1 MRLTEYSHGAGWAC
15 KLSQKELAQVL
26 THFRQQNNSNTSQ
39 ILVGLDSPDDGGV
52 IDIGNGIRIVQT
64 VDFFTPILDNPFDWG
79 RVAAANALSD
89 IYAMGGTPI
98 SSLQLVSWP
107 REDLSFEILSEVLK
121 GGLEIMQSA
130 GCNIIGGHSID
141 DKEPKYGFAVTGII
155 NDVIYKKRNLQVGD
169 KLFLTKPLGS
179 GIISSAI
186 KKNIAS
192 EKAISEVTEVMTTLN
207 DKALEAAKELNANA
221 ITDVTGFGL
230 LGHLIEMIGD
240 SEVTVNIYFDNVP
253 VIEHAKEYLNNGV
266 YPSGSKRNFDSAKEN
281 IIYSDDQ
288 ESFVKI
294 LSDAQTSG
302 GLLISAPNDNSIDL
316 DDISDRLGL
325 NIWEIGDIVSRY
337 KNKVNIINSKW

>member
-1 MRLTEYSHGAGWAC
+1 M
-15 KLSQKELAQVL
+15 
-26 THFRQQNNSNTSQ
+26 HFKQQNNSDTSQ

-52 IDIGNGIRIVQT
+52 IDIGNEIKIVQT

-79 RVAAANALSD
+79 KVAAANALSD

-155 NDVIYKKRNLQVGD
+155 NEVIYKKRNLQVGD

-186 KKNIAS
+186 KNNIAS
-192 EKAISEVTEVMTTLN
+192 EKAVSEVTEVMSTLN

-240 SEVTVNIYFDNVP
+240 SNVTVNLYLDNIP
-253 VIEHAKEYLNNGV
+253 VIEYAKEYFNNGI

-281 IIYSDDQ
+281 IIYKDDQ

-302 GLLISAPNDNSIDL
+302 GLLISAPKDNSINV
-316 DDISDRLGL
+316 DDISDRLGI

-337 KNKVNIINSKW
+337 KNKVNIINNK

>member
-1 MRLTEYSHGAGWAC
+1 M
-15 KLSQKELAQVL
+15 
-26 THFRQQNNSNTSQ
+26 
-39 ILVGLDSPDDGGV
+39 VGLDLPDDGGV
-52 IDIGNGIRIVQT
+52 IDIGNGIRVVQT

-79 RVAAANALSD
+79 KVAAANALSD

-155 NDVIYKKRNLQVGD
+155 NDAIYKKRNLQVGD

-240 SEVTVNIYFDNVP
+240 SEVTVNIYLDNVP
-253 VIEHAKEYLNNGV
+253 VIEHAKEYFNNGV

-337 KNKVNIINSKW
+337 KNKVNIINSK

>member
-1 MRLTEYSHGAGWAC
+1 M
-15 KLSQKELAQVL
+15 K
-26 THFRQQNNSNTSQ
+26 
-39 ILVGLDSPDDGGV
+39 
-52 IDIGNGIRIVQT
+52 IVQT
-64 VDFFTPILDNPFDWG
+64 VDFFTPILDNPYDWG
-79 RVAAANALSD
+79 RVAATNALSD

-155 NDVIYKKRNLQVGD
+155 NDAIYKKRNLQVGD

-240 SEVTVNIYFDNVP
+240 SEVTVNIYLDNVP

-337 KNKVNIINSKW
+337 KNKVNIINSK